1 MHIKKLEIAGF
12 KSFVDRTVIHFDH
25 DVIGIV
31 GPNGCGKSNIV
42 DALRWC
48 MGEQSAKHLRGR
60 SMEDVIFS
68 GSDSR
73 AAAGMAE
80 VVLTFD
86 NGDASYAA
94 SLPEEYRDYP
104 EIAVA
109 RRLYRDGT
117 SEYLINNAQVR
128 LRDITDL
135 FLGTGVGTK
144 AYSIVEQGRI
154 GQIVSARPQDRRLF
168 IEEAAGVTKYR
179 QRRRQADRKL
189 ELTRQNMLRLSDI
202 VAEIDRNRSSLKRQA
217 AKADRFVKYREE
229 VEDLTLHQASHRLL
243 ELLVVRKYELEERG
257 SLADRSDELR
267 RSVDERDTELG
278 NARGEAAL
286 VEARADEASRRAYEA
301 DNRVAT
307 LQAEFARGRDRLTH
321 LDERLKNSTQLGNE
335 LVGRGERLADEELGL
350 TQRSDQLTQNESA
363 LAGEAKTQTDLLE
376 RLLQEEA
383 ATAAQAQRLRRSVND
398 VSSRIAGDEVRAQA
412 ICERQEAARQRH
424 TLLGG
429 QSDALQGRLESLL
442 EREAETLPRLADAQ
456 HQKESAARSQADLKA
471 ELAVLTPRLSDSE
484 RAKTAARRELDARRS
499 RLQVLEELERR
510 LEGVK
515 SAAKVVMSSGD
526 SNVMGMFADRL
537 TVPMEMT
544 DAIAGLLGERL
555 ETVVATDPTQ
565 MLPLLEEI
573 RKGKQGR
580 VALLPA
586 HPKFVAGKAQPGL
599 QTAMGVLGRAAD
611 LVGYAAVDEPLVRT
625 LFGDAVI
632 VREVADASR
641 VASEWGV
648 VAVALDGTLAD
659 PSGAIMGGS
668 VAAPQIDRKREINE
682 LRAELLG
689 RVAHVDELEAACAR
703 EAEHVANL
711 RRDLEAANKSTH
723 EAALKLLGAEK
734 DLAQLTHEQAA
745 TEKRAAELLE
755 ERRLLLKS
763 IETAEADEQVC
774 RAALEESKAE
784 LERLRSE
791 LLESEQAANVSKQK
805 AAEHSVTVTEQKV
818 RLAQVTEQREA
829 VTASLERV
837 KETRAATEVQARELA
852 EAAHEAATLYGETAA
867 KLMAWREER
876 IVAEG
881 SARESQRELAS
892 VRSALDEI
900 RNSLG
905 VGEDLLRSMRTQL
918 TEVDGQLG
926 EREMKLQKLELEQSH
941 LLAGVR
947 ERFRGL
953 NLSRVVGSYHA
964 RPAPDDE
971 HRRRIDE
978 LNKLIDRIGPVNLD
992 AMAEYE
998 QAEARFEELSQ
1009 QKQDIERALADLESA
1024 IKHMDRE
1031 SRRRLKE
1038 TFKAVNELFSQTFRR
1053 MFRGGQAQ
1061 LVLTDPDNLLESG
1074 VDIVAQPPGKKLG
1087 TVELMSGGEKALT
1100 AASLIFAIFQHRPS
1114 PFCVLDEVD
1123 APLDEANVAR
1133 YNEAVRAMTDKSQFI
1148 VITHIKSTMQS
1159 VDLLYGVTMAEPGVS
1174 RVVSVKVN
1182 ERALSR
1188 AESHV
1193 AKPLRSTV
1201 GEPLRSTVPE
1211 SDLDEDEALEE
1222 ASSQVA

>member
-1 MHIKKLEIAGF
+1 MHIKKLEISGF

-68 GSDSR
+68 GSESR
-73 AAAGMAE
+73 AAHGMAE
-80 VVLTFD
+80 VILTFD
-86 NGDASYAA
+86 NSDVDYAA
-94 SLPEEYRDYP
+94 SLPEEYRNYA

-117 SEYLINNAQVR
+117 SEYLINGTQVR

-154 GQIVSARPQDRRLF
+154 GQIVSARPQDRRMF

-189 ELTRQNMLRLSDI
+189 ELTQQNMLRLSDI

-229 VEDLTLHQASHRLL
+229 LEDLSLHQASHRLL
-243 ELLVVRKYELEERG
+243 ELLVVRQFELEHRTG
-257 SLADRSDELR
+257 LATRSDELR
-267 RSVDERDTELG
+267 RGVDERDTELG
-278 NARGEAAL
+278 KARAEAANI
-286 VEARADEASRRAYEA
+286 EARAEDASRRAYEA

-321 LDERLKNSTQLGNE
+321 LDERMRSSSQLGRE
-335 LVGRGERLADEELGL
+335 LVGRIERLADEELGL
-350 TQRSDQLTQNESA
+350 TGRLEQLAQSESA
-363 LAGEAKTQTDLLE
+363 LSGQTQAQSDLLA

-398 VSSRIAGDEVRAQA
+398 ITSRMAGDEVRVQA
-412 ICERQEAARQRH
+412 ILDRRSAAEQRH
-424 TLLGG
+424 AMLGG
-429 QSDALQGRLESLL
+429 QSEEYSGRLASLF
-442 EREAETLPRLADAQ
+442 ERQAETEPRLAQAQAQKDA
-456 HQKESAARSQADLKA
+456 SAQAQQALKA
-471 ELAVLTPRLSDSE
+471 ELSTAQPRLTESE
-484 RAKTAARRELDARRS
+484 KTKNAARRELDSRKS

-510 LEGVK
+510 LEGMR
-515 SAAKVVMSSGD
+515 SAAKT
-526 SNVMGMFADRL
+526 VMGSGHPGVVGLFADRL
-537 TVPMEMT
+537 HVPADLT

-555 ETVVATDPTQ
+555 ETVIARDPAEMQ
-565 MLPLLEEI
+565 PLLDEI
-573 RKGKQGR
+573 RRGKKGR
-580 VALLPA
+580 VALLAA
-586 HPKFVAGKAQPGL
+586 HPRFVAARGSRPVEPSAGI
-599 QTAMGVLGRAAD
+599 VGRAAE
-611 LVGYAAVDEPLVRT
+611 LVAYAPEDEPLVRA
-625 LFGDAVI
+625 LFGDAMVVQDVAEACRVSAQAGVI
-632 VREVADASR
+632 
-641 VASEWGV
+641 
-648 VAVALDGTLAD
+648 AVSLCGTLVD
-659 PSGAIMGGS
+659 PSGVVMGGS
-668 VAAPQIDRKREINE
+668 VAAPQIERRREIGE
-682 LRAELLG
+682 LRTELAQ
-689 RVAHVDELEAACAR
+689 RTEQVEALEAAH
-703 EAEHVANL
+703 AELAERVATL
-711 RRDLEAANKSTH
+711 RRDLEAAGKTAH
-723 EAALKLLGAEK
+723 ESALALLGAEK
-734 DLAQLTHEQAA
+734 DLSQLTREITA
-745 TEKRAAELLE
+745 TEKRSNELIE
-755 ERRLLLKS
+755 ERRVLQKS
-763 IETAEADEQVC
+763 IEAAEGDEQAC
-774 RAALEESKAE
+774 RAALEEGGRE
-784 LERLRSE
+784 LETLRAALEDSE
-791 LLESEQAANVSKQK
+791 RAAAVSKEK
-805 AAEHSVTVTEQKV
+805 AAEYSITVTEQKM

-829 VTASLERV
+829 VSGSLERV
-837 KETRAATEVQARELA
+837 RDTRETTENQARELA
-852 EAAHEAATLYGETAA
+852 QTAHESALAYGETAA

-881 SARESQRELAS
+881 VARDNHRELES

-905 VGEDLLRSMRTQL
+905 VGEDQLRSMRAEL
-918 TEVDGQLG
+918 SEVDAQLA
-926 EREMKLQKLELEQSH
+926 EREMKLQKLEIEQAH

-953 NLSRVVGSYHA
+953 ELGRVVGTYHA

-978 LNKLIDRIGPVNLD
+978 LAKLIDRMGPVNLD

-998 QAEARFEELSQ
+998 QAEKRFEELTQ
-1009 QKQDIERALADLESA
+1009 QKQDIERALLDLESA

-1031 SRRRLKE
+1031 SKRRLKE
-1038 TFKAVNELFSQTFRR
+1038 TFKAVNELFMQMFRR
-1053 MFRGGQAQ
+1053 MFKGGHAQ
-1061 LVLTDPDNLLESG
+1061 LVLTDPDNVLESG

-1133 YNEAVRAMTDKSQFI
+1133 YNEAIRSMTDRSQFI
-1148 VITHIKSTMQS
+1148 VITHIKTTMQS
-1159 VDLLYGVTMAEPGVS
+1159 VDLLYGVTMGEPGVS

-1182 ERALSR
+1182 ERAAPRTQTLSAR
-1188 AESHV
+1188 
-1193 AKPLRSTV
+1193 PPRNTV
-1201 GEPLRSTVPE
+1201 GDALRE
-1211 SDLDEDEALEE
+1211 SVLDGEENELEE
-1222 ASSQVA
+1222 ATQVA

>member
-68 GSDSR
+68 GSETR
-73 AAAGMAE
+73 PANGMAE
-80 VVLTFD
+80 VILTFD
-86 NGDASYAA
+86 NTDSSYAD
-94 SLPEEYRDYP
+94 SLPEEYRNYA
-104 EIAVA
+104 EIGIA

-189 ELTRQNMLRLSDI
+189 DLTRQNMLRVSDI

-243 ELLVVRKYELEERG
+243 ELLVVRRYEHEHRT
-257 SLADRSDELR
+257 SLASRSQELR
-267 RSVDERDTELG
+267 TSVDERDSELG
-278 NARGEAAL
+278 KARAEAGL
-286 VEARADEASRRAYEA
+286 VEARADEASRLAYEA

-321 LDERLKNSTQLGNE
+321 LDERLRSSTQLGKE
-335 LVGRGERLADEELGL
+335 LVGRIERLADEELGL
-350 TQRSDQLTQNESA
+350 TQRCDQLSHNESA
-363 LAGEAKTQTDLLE
+363 LAGEAKAHSDLLA
-376 RLLQEEA
+376 RLLQEET

-398 VSSRIAGDEVRAQA
+398 VTSRIAGDEVRIVAIQERRSAAQQRHLSL
-412 ICERQEAARQRH
+412 ERQSEE
-424 TLLGG
+424 
-429 QSDALQGRLESLL
+429 LQGRLASLF
-442 EREAETLPRLADAQ
+442 EREAETSPRLAGAQ
-456 HQKESAARSQADLKA
+456 QQKESAAQAQAALKA
-471 ELAVLTPRLSDSE
+471 ELADAQPRLVESE
-484 RAKTAARRELDARRS
+484 RTKTGARRELDSRRS
-499 RLQVLEELERR
+499 RLSVLEELERR

-515 SAAKVVMSSGD
+515 SAARAVLSSGNP
-526 SNVMGMFADRL
+526 NVLGLFADRL
-537 TVPMEMT
+537 NVPAELT

-555 ETVVATDPTQ
+555 ETVVATDPAAMQ
-565 MLPLLEEI
+565 PLLDEI
-573 RKGKQGR
+573 RSGKKGR

-586 HPKFVAGKAQPGL
+586 HPRFVAAKA
-599 QTAMGVLGRAAD
+599 TAQLELSSGILGRAAD
-611 LVGYAAVDEPLVRT
+611 LVSYAPEDEPLVRS
-625 LFGDAVI
+625 LLADAVI
-632 VREVADASR
+632 VRDVAEAYRLSHQ
-641 VASEWGV
+641 AGV
-648 VAVALDGTLAD
+648 VAVCLDGTLVD
-659 PSGAIMGGS
+659 PSGTVTGGS
-668 VAAPQIDRKREINE
+668 VAAPQIERKREIGE
-682 LRAELLG
+682 LRVELVE
-689 RVAHVDELEAACAR
+689 RAAHVEELEASHAAQ
-703 EAEHVANL
+703 AEHVAGL
-711 RRDLEAANKSTH
+711 RRDLEAVNKSTH
-723 EAALKLLGAEK
+723 EAALSLLGAEK
-734 DLAQLTHEQAA
+734 DLKQLTQELTA

-755 ERRLLLKS
+755 ERRLLVKS
-763 IETAEADEQVC
+763 IDAAEGDEQAC
-774 RAALEESKAE
+774 RAALEEAKAQLETLRGE
-784 LERLRSE
+784 LA
-791 LLESEQAANVSKQK
+791 ESERAATAAKEK
-805 AAEHSVTVTEQKV
+805 AAEYSVTVAEQRV

-829 VTASLERV
+829 ITASLERV
-837 KETRAATEVQARELA
+837 KDTRASTEAQAGELA
-852 EAAHEAATLYGETAA
+852 RSAHDAALSYGETAA
-867 KLMAWREER
+867 KLMGWREER
-876 IVAEG
+876 ILAEHT
-881 SARESQRELAS
+881 AKINHHELDS
-892 VRSALDEI
+892 VRSALEEI

-905 VGEDLLRSMRTQL
+905 VGEDQLRSMRSEL
-918 TEVDGQLG
+918 GEVDAQLS
-926 EREMKLQKLELEQSH
+926 EREMKLQKLELEQTH
-941 LLAGVR
+941 LLAGIR

-953 NLSRVVGSYHA
+953 DLGRVVGTYHA

-978 LNKLIDRIGPVNLD
+978 LTKLIDRIGPVNLD

-998 QAEARFEELSQ
+998 QAEKRFEELSQ

-1038 TFKAVNELFSQTFRR
+1038 TFKAVNELFSQMFRR

-1061 LVLTDPDNLLESG
+1061 LVLTDPDNVLESG

-1123 APLDEANVAR
+1123 APLDEANVTR
-1133 YNEAVRAMTDKSQFI
+1133 YNEAIRSMTDRSQFI

-1159 VDLLYGVTMAEPGVS
+1159 VDLLYGVTMGEPGVS

-1182 ERALSR
+1182 ERAMPRTEALR
-1188 AESHV
+1188 
-1193 AKPLRSTV
+1193 AKPPRSTV
-1201 GEPLRSTVPE
+1201 GEPLRAE
-1211 SDLDEDEALEE
+1211 ELEQEDSEALEE
-1222 ASSQVA
+1222 ANSQVA

>member
-1 MHIKKLEIAGF
+1 MHIKKLEISGF

-73 AAAGMAE
+73 PAAGMAE
-80 VVLTFD
+80 VTLTFD

-104 EIAVA
+104 EIAIT

-117 SEYLINNAQVR
+117 SEYQINNVHVR

-154 GQIVSARPQDRRLF
+154 GQIVSARPQDRRMF

-189 ELTRQNMLRLSDI
+189 ELTRQNLLRLSDI
-202 VAEIDRNRSSLKRQA
+202 VSEIDRNRSSLKRQA
-217 AKADRFVKYREE
+217 AKADRYVKYREE
-229 VEDLTLHQASHRLL
+229 FEDLTLHQASHRLL
-243 ELLVVRKYELEERG
+243 ELLVVRRYEGDRRSE
-257 SLADRSDELR
+257 LASRAEELR
-267 RSVDERDTELG
+267 SSVETRDAELG
-278 NARGEAAL
+278 NARGEAAEI
-286 VEARADEASRRAYEA
+286 EARADDASRNAYEA

-321 LDERLKNSTQLGNE
+321 LDERLKNATQLGKE
-335 LVGRGERLADEELGL
+335 LVGRSERLADEELGL
-350 TQRSDQLTQNESA
+350 SQRSERLIQNEA
-363 LAGEAKTQTDLLE
+363 ELAGVAKAQGDLLS

-398 VSSRIAGDEVRAQA
+398 VSSRIAGDEVRIQS
-412 ICERQEAARQRH
+412 IQERREAARQRH

-429 QSDALQGRLESLL
+429 QSDELQGRIESLL
-442 EREAETLPRLADAQ
+442 QREAETRPRLDAAQ
-456 HQKESAARSQADLKA
+456 AQKQAASQAQTDLKA
-471 ELAVLTPRLSDSE
+471 ELSVLAPELAESE
-484 RAKTAARRELDARRS
+484 RAKSAARRELESRRS

-515 SAAKVVMSSGD
+515 SAAKAVLSSGHP
-526 SNVMGMFADRL
+526 NVIGLFADRL
-537 TVPMEMT
+537 DVPAELT

-555 ETVVATDPTQ
+555 ETVVATQPSE

-573 RKGKQGR
+573 RKGKKGR
-580 VALLPA
+580 VALLPLQ
-586 HPKFVAGKAQPGL
+586 PRFTAGKSQAFEARP
-599 QTAMGVLGRAAD
+599 GVLGRAAD
-611 LVGYAAVDEPLVRT
+611 LVGYAPEDEALVRT
-625 LFGDAVI
+625 LLGDAVI
-632 VREVADASR
+632 TRDVAEASR
-641 VASEWGV
+641 CSQQAGV
-648 VAVALDGTLAD
+648 LAVALDGTLVD
-659 PSGAIMGGS
+659 PSGIVMGGS
-668 VAAPQIDRKREINE
+668 VAAPQIERKREIGE
-682 LRAELLG
+682 LRAELAERTS
-689 RVAHVDELEAACAR
+689 RVEELEAAHTAR
-703 EAEHVANL
+703 AERVAEL
-711 RRDLEAANKSTH
+711 RRDLESANKSTH
-723 EAALKLLGAEK
+723 ESALQLLGAEK
-734 DLAQLTHEQAA
+734 DLSQLTHELAS

-755 ERRLLLKS
+755 ERRLLAKS
-763 IETAEADEQVC
+763 VDAAEADEQAC
-774 RAALEESKAE
+774 YAALEEGRAS
-784 LERLRSE
+784 LETLRSE
-791 LLESEQAANVSKQK
+791 LLESEQAAEASKQK
-805 AAEHSVTVTEQKV
+805 AAEHSVTVTEQRV

-829 VTASLERV
+829 VTAALERV
-837 KETRAATEVQARELA
+837 RETRASAEAQALELA
-852 EAAHEAATLYGETAA
+852 QSAHDSAVLYGETAA
-867 KLMAWREER
+867 KLMGWREER
-876 IVAEG
+876 IVAEAM
-881 SARESQRELAS
+881 ARENHHELDS
-892 VRSALDEI
+892 VRSALEEI
-900 RNSLG
+900 RNALG
-905 VGEDLLRSMRTQL
+905 VGEDQLRSMRAEL
-918 TEVDGQLG
+918 TETDSQLS
-926 EREMKLQKLELEQSH
+926 EREMKLQKLELEQAH
-941 LLAGVR
+941 LIAGVR

-953 NLSRVVGSYHA
+953 DLPRVVGDYHA
-964 RPAPDDE
+964 RSAPDDE

-978 LNKLIDRIGPVNLD
+978 LGKLIDRMGPVNLD

-998 QAEARFEELSQ
+998 QAEKRFEELSQ
-1009 QKQDIERALADLESA
+1009 QKQDVESALADLESA

-1031 SRRRLKE
+1031 SRRRLRE

-1061 LVLTDPDNLLESG
+1061 LVLTDPDNVLESG

-1133 YNEAVRAMTDKSQFI
+1133 YNEAVRSMTDKSQFI

-1182 ERALSR
+1182 ERAQSR
-1188 AESHV
+1188 AESH
-1193 AKPLRSTV
+1193 AARPPRSTV
-1201 GEPLRSTVPE
+1201 GEPIKTTAQER
-1211 SDLDEDEALEE
+1211 DEVEPLEE
-1222 ASSQVA
+1222 ANSQVA